1 MRCCIERQL
10 YKKDHYFDNVTFD
23 CKHSPLVA
31 KPSVIASGAK
41 QSPAFN
47 VQATVEIVE
56 PVPNEGRN
64 LVPRND
70 TEM

>member
-1 MRCCIERQL
+1 MQ
-10 YKKDHYFDNVTFD
+10 
-23 CKHSPLVA
+23 HSPLLA

-47 VQATVEIVE
+47 VQATVEIAE